1 MQFEGGASKLLLVA
15 AASAAAS
22 SLITYAVFRL
32 HGGMG
37 SSGRRWEEQ
46 REQPEALDDSA
57 ATDGE
62 LGLAPPTDP
71 HDPSPRVG

>member
-1 MQFEGGASKLLLVA
+1 MQFENGASKLLLVA

-37 SSGRRWEEQ
+37 SSGRRSEEH
-46 REQPEALDDSA
+46 REQPALDSPN
-57 ATDGE
+57 GE

>member
-1 MQFEGGASKLLLVA
+1 MQFENGASKLLLVA

-22 SLITYAVFRL
+22 SLITYTVFWL

-37 SSGRRWEEQ
+37 SSGRRSEEH
-46 REQPEALDDSA
+46 REQPALDSNE
-57 ATDGE
+57 E
-62 LGLAPPTDP
+62 LRLAPPTDP

>member
-37 SSGRRWEEQ
+37 SSGRRSEEQ
-46 REQPEALDDSA
+46 REQRPLEASTA
-57 ATDGE
+57 NGE
-62 LGLAPPTDP
+62 LRLAPPTDP